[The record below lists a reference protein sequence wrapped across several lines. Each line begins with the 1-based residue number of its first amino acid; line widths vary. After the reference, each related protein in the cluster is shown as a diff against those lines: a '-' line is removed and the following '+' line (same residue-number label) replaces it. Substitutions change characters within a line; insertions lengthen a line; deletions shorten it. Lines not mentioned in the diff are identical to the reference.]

1 MFCGFRHLSEV
12 DFVPQNQPQFRKKGS
27 FCIAKARF
35 MIMSDLFGLEKPHK
49 ISDGDE
55 VSHLI
60 TVYDVAV
67 LGIVRGLL
75 EDENIP
81 YLVRERGTGS
91 AMRIITGFS
100 MFGTDVY
107 VPTQALE
114 TAKVLVAGLEDAEI
128 TFVDDDGNEITVEEA
143 ADGASGED

>member
-1 MFCGFRHLSEV
+1 
-12 DFVPQNQPQFRKKGS
+12 
-27 FCIAKARF
+27 
-35 MIMSDLFGLEKPHK
+35 MSDLFGLEKPHK
-49 ISDGDE
+49 ISMDDD

-67 LGIVRGLL
+67 LGIVRGML

-100 MFGTDVY
+100 LFGTDVY
-107 VPTQALE
+107 VPSHAYE
-114 TAKVLVAGLEDAEI
+114 TAKALVAGLEDAEI
-128 TFVDDDGNEITVEEA
+128 TFVDDEGNEISVDAAA
-143 ADGASGED
+143 ADASETEEN

>member
-1 MFCGFRHLSEV
+1 MPMF
-12 DFVPQNQPQFRKKGS
+12 
-27 FCIAKARF
+27 
-35 MIMSDLFGLEKPHK
+35 DLFGLEKPHK

-67 LGIVRGLL
+67 LGIVRGML

-91 AMRIITGFS
+91 AMRILAGFS
-100 MFGTDVY
+100 SFGTDVY
-107 VPTQALE
+107 VPTNALE
-114 TAKVLVAGLEDAEI
+114 TAKGLVAELEGEPV
-128 TFVDDDGNEITVEEA
+128 TFVDDEGNEISVEDA
-143 ADGASGED
+143 AEQAWRETEDN

>member
-1 MFCGFRHLSEV
+1 MPMF
-12 DFVPQNQPQFRKKGS
+12 
-27 FCIAKARF
+27 
-35 MIMSDLFGLEKPHK
+35 DLFGLEKPHK

-67 LGIVRGLL
+67 LGIVRGML

-91 AMRIITGFS
+91 AMRILAGFS
-100 MFGTDVY
+100 SFGTDVY
-107 VPTQALE
+107 VPTNALE
-114 TAKVLVAGLEDAEI
+114 TAKGLVAELEGEPV
-128 TFVDDDGNEITVEEA
+128 TFVDDEGNEISVEDA
-143 ADGASGED
+143 AEQAWRETEDNRCN

>member
-1 MFCGFRHLSEV
+1 
-12 DFVPQNQPQFRKKGS
+12 
-27 FCIAKARF
+27 
-35 MIMSDLFGLEKPHK
+35 MSDLFGLEKPHK

>member
-1 MFCGFRHLSEV
+1 
-12 DFVPQNQPQFRKKGS
+12 
-27 FCIAKARF
+27 
-35 MIMSDLFGLEKPHK
+35 MSDLFGLEKPHK

-67 LGIVRGLL
+67 LGIVRGML

-107 VPTQALE
+107 VPTEAYE
-114 TAKVLVAGLEDAEI
+114 TAKDLVAGLEDAEI
-128 TFVDDDGNEITVEEA
+128 TFVDDEGNEISVEDA
-143 ADGASGED
+143 AEDIAESGADTKED

>member
-1 MFCGFRHLSEV
+1 
-12 DFVPQNQPQFRKKGS
+12 
-27 FCIAKARF
+27 
-35 MIMSDLFGLEKPHK
+35 MSDLFGLEKPHK

-91 AMRIITGFS
+91 AMRILTGFS
-100 MFGTDVY
+100 LYGTDVY
-107 VPTQALE
+107 VPTEAYD
-114 TAKVLVAGLEDAEI
+114 TAKDLVAGLEDAEI
-128 TFVDDDGNEITVEEA
+128 TFVDDEGNEISVEDA
-143 ADGASGED
+143 AEDIAESGADTEED

>member
-1 MFCGFRHLSEV
+1 
-12 DFVPQNQPQFRKKGS
+12 
-27 FCIAKARF
+27 
-35 MIMSDLFGLEKPHK
+35 MSDLFGLEKPHK

-67 LGIVRGLL
+67 LGIVRGML

-91 AMRIITGFS
+91 AMRILTGFS

-107 VPTQALE
+107 VPTEAYE
-114 TAKVLVAGLEDAEI
+114 TAKALVAGLEDAKI
-128 TFVDDDGNEITVEEA
+128 TFVDDEGNEISVADA
-143 ADGASGED
+143 AEDVSESEGE

>member
-1 MFCGFRHLSEV
+1 
-12 DFVPQNQPQFRKKGS
+12 
-27 FCIAKARF
+27 
-35 MIMSDLFGLEKPHK
+35 MSDMFGLEKPHK
-49 ISDGDE
+49 ISDGDD

-67 LGIVRGLL
+67 LGIVRGML

-107 VPTQALE
+107 VPTEAYE
-114 TAKVLVAGLEDAEI
+114 TAKGLVAGLEDAEVI
-128 TFVDDDGNEITVEEA
+128 FVDDEGNEISVEDA
-143 ADGASGED
+143 AEDASESEDE

>member
-1 MFCGFRHLSEV
+1 MF
-12 DFVPQNQPQFRKKGS
+12 
-27 FCIAKARF
+27 
-35 MIMSDLFGLEKPHK
+35 DLFGLEKPHK

-75 EDENIP
+75 EDAEIP

-91 AMRIITGFS
+91 AMRIMTGFS
-100 MFGTDVY
+100 LFGTDVF
-107 VPTQALE
+107 VPTNALE
-114 TAKVLVAGLEDAEI
+114 DAKGLVAGLENEPVI
-128 TFVDDDGNEITVEEA
+128 YVDDEGNEISVADAAQQVFEET
-143 ADGASGED
+143 SKED

>member
-1 MFCGFRHLSEV
+1 
-12 DFVPQNQPQFRKKGS
+12 
-27 FCIAKARF
+27 

-114 TAKVLVAGLEDAEI
+114 TAKILVAGLEDAEI

>member
-1 MFCGFRHLSEV
+1 MF
-12 DFVPQNQPQFRKKGS
+12 
-27 FCIAKARF
+27 
-35 MIMSDLFGLEKPHK
+35 DLFGLEKPHK

-75 EDENIP
+75 EDAEIP

-91 AMRIITGFS
+91 AMRIMTGFS
-100 MFGTDVY
+100 LFGTDVF
-107 VPTQALE
+107 VPTNAME
-114 TAKVLVAGLEDAEI
+114 VAKGLIAGLEDEPVVY
-128 TFVDDDGNEITVEEA
+128 VDDEGNEISVEDA
-143 ADGASGED
+143 AEQVFEETSKED